1 MFKVGLVVVLALG
14 GASLGGC
21 AQTAALTPDN
31 QMCNFVT
38 IPIEVAA
45 PPIATPPAPF
55 SPLAKQID
63 ASLTTYDSTDHAGA
77 PPLVL
82 TLSGGS
88 EHGAF
93 GAGVL
98 GGWSGNGTLPEFQ
111 VVTGISTGSILSTF
125 AFVGDSATAVQGYT
139 IDSESELLTVYAK
152 PTDGKIGPA
161 DYAALLEHGSFANLE
176 PLRTRLSG
184 YLTDDVMQQVA
195 TRYADGARLY
205 VGATDADSGHA
216 VAFDLGDMA
225 TRYVTNAQGKA
236 AQWKSCY
243 VSAIIAS
250 SSAPMAAPPAFIDNT
265 MYIDGGTRF
274 GLFSDSVL
282 EVFHAR
288 KHGAGEHAPG
298 QRDPGL
304 PPAGVPVVYSVIDGT
319 LKLPPPKCPKEDAS
333 LCTPSQPLGP
343 ADGQHRK
350 WNIMDLLLSTEHI
363 LVNQVYRFSA
373 EQVQADACEQA
384 GCFNFLRIEDDV
396 STFQFTYTDPTT
408 GQPAAKTC
416 PQWAAIDDQVDD
428 PIEFQKRYMRC
439 LIAYGKA
446 KVAAAGWGMPQND
459 GN

>member
-1 MFKVGLVVVLALG
+1 MIGLGRFGLFAGLAAGML
-14 GASLGGC
+14 APLVTGC

-31 QMCNFVT
+31 KMCNFVT
-38 IPIEVAA
+38 IPIAVAA

-55 SPLAKQID
+55 SPLARQID
-63 ASLTTYDSTDHAGA
+63 NSLTIFDRANHTGA
-77 PPLVL
+77 TPRILA
-82 TLSGGS
+82 LSGGS

-98 GGWSGNGTLPEFQ
+98 GGWGGDGTLPEFQ

-125 AFVGDSATAVQGYT
+125 AFVGDSPAAVQGYT
-139 IDSESELLTVYAK
+139 IDSESQLLKVYAK
-152 PTDGKIGPA
+152 PVDGKIGPQ
-161 DYAALLEHGSFANLE
+161 DYAALLKYGAFASLD
-176 PLRTRLSG
+176 PLRSRLAG
-184 YLTDDVMQQVA
+184 FLTDDVMQKVA
-195 TRYADGARLY
+195 ARYAAGARLY
-205 VGATDADSGHA
+205 VGATDADSGKA

-236 AQWKSCY
+236 AQWKDCY
-243 VSAIIAS
+243 ISAIIAS
-250 SSAPMAAPPAFIDNT
+250 SSAPMAAAPAFIDNT

-288 KHGAGEHAPG
+288 KHGSGEHAPG
-298 QRDPGL
+298 MREGL
-304 PPAGVPVVYSVIDGT
+304 PPASVPVVYSVIDGT
-319 LKLPPPKCPKEDAS
+319 LKLPPAKCPKEDSS
-333 LCTPSQPLGP
+333 LCTPAQPLGP

-373 EQVQADACEQA
+373 EQVEADACDGA
-384 GCFNFLRIEDDV
+384 GCFNFLRIGGDV
-396 STFQFTYTDPTT
+396 ADFQFTYTDPAT

-416 PQWAAIDDQVDD
+416 PQWAAIDNQVDD

-446 KVAAAGWGMPQND
+446 KVKAAGWGS
-459 GN
+459 

>member
-1 MFKVGLVVVLALG
+1 MIALGRIGLVAGLSTGMLAPLL
-14 GASLGGC
+14 AGC

-31 QMCNFVT
+31 KMCNFVT

-45 PPIATPPAPF
+45 PPVATPPAPF

-63 ASLTTYDSTDHAGA
+63 ASLTEFDKANHTGA
-77 PPLVL
+77 TPVVL
-82 TLSGGS
+82 ALSGGS

-98 GGWSGNGTLPEFQ
+98 GGWGGDGTLPPFQ
-111 VVTGISTGSILSTF
+111 VVTGVSTGSILATF

-152 PTDGKIGPA
+152 PVNGKIAPQ
-161 DYAALLEHGSFANLE
+161 DYAALLEHGAFASLD
-176 PLRTRLSG
+176 PLRTRLAG

-195 TRYADGARLY
+195 RRYGAGARLY

-225 TRYVTNAQGKA
+225 TRYVTNFQGQA
-236 AQWKSCY
+236 SQWKDCY
-243 VSAIIAS
+243 ISAIIAS
-250 SSAPMAAPPAFIDNT
+250 SSAPMAAPPTFIDNT

-288 KHGAGEHAPG
+288 KHGSGEHGAG
-298 QRDPGL
+298 MRDPAL
-304 PPAGVPVVYSVIDGT
+304 PAASVPVVYEVIDGT
-319 LKLPPPKCPKEDAS
+319 LKLPPPKCPKENTS
-333 LCTPSQPLGP
+333 LCTPDQPLGP
-343 ADGQHRK
+343 PDGQHAK

-373 EQVQADACEQA
+373 EQVQAEACEGP
-384 GCFNFLRIEDDV
+384 GCFNFLRIGEDV
-396 STFQFTYTDPTT
+396 STFSFTYADPTT
-408 GQPAAKTC
+408 GQPVAKTC

-446 KVAAAGWGMPQND
+446 KVAAAGWGS
-459 GN
+459 